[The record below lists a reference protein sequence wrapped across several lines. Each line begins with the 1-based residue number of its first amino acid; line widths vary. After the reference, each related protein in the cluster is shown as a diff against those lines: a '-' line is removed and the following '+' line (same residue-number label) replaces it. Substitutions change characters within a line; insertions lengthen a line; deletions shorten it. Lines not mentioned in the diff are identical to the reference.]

1 MKNIYVFGSVV
12 RGEIDQY
19 SDVDL
24 LLITDEKIEDID
36 PNKYSIYTPQRI
48 QQMYKEGNPFAWHL
62 YYESKLIF
70 TDEINYLKELG
81 KPNKY
86 SNCLVDLHKFR
97 DLFLDS
103 LNSIQEDEY
112 SLVFDL
118 SMIFLSLRN
127 FATCYSL
134 SKMERPVF
142 SRNSFER
149 IGNKSLKID
158 ERVKKLL
165 MLARISSTRGI
176 NTYISNEDLEL
187 VFLEVKKMK
196 SWFNQILNDYE
207 SGV

>member
-1 MKNIYVFGSVV
+1 MKNIFAFGSVV

-24 LLITDEKIEDID
+24 LLITDKKIDHID

-48 QQMYKEGNPFAWHL
+48 KEMFNEGNPFAWHL

-70 TDEINYLKELG
+70 TDDINYLKELG
-81 KPNKY
+81 KPKNY
-86 SNCLVDLHKFR
+86 SNCLVDLYKFR

-103 LNSIQEDEY
+103 LNSLEEDDY
-112 SLVFDL
+112 SLIFDL
-118 SMIFLSLRN
+118 SMIFLAIRN

-134 SKMERPVF
+134 GMMNRPVF

-149 IGNKSLKID
+149 IGNQSLIID
-158 ERVKKLL
+158 EGVKKIL

-176 NTYISNEDLEL
+176 NVYINNADLEL

-196 SWFNQILNDYE
+196 SWFNQLLIDYE
-207 SGV
+207 SGI